1 MSPVLIFFL
10 GSLFGGSVLS
20 FFASVVL
27 ARRTQEAH
35 DEIVSTRE
43 TIRRNAYAKGWEDA
57 KTGGL
62 KRA

>member
-1 MSPVLIFFL
+1 MSPVLIFLL
-10 GSLFGGSVLS
+10 GSLCGGSVLAY
-20 FFASVVL
+20 FASVVL

>member
-1 MSPVLIFFL
+1 VIESLIFL
-10 GSLFGGSVLS
+10 VGSLCGGCLVG
-20 FFASVVL
+20 FFASIIHTRKV
-27 ARRTQEAH
+27 QELQ

-43 TIRRNAYAKGWEDA
+43 TIRRNAYARGYENA